1 MSISVADI
9 AVAVLRRADGRVL
22 LADRPT
28 GKPWAGYW
36 EFPGGKVDP
45 GESVDAA
52 LARELDEE
60 LGIVPTV
67 VHPWITR
74 TYDYPERRVRLH
86 CRRVCAWDG
95 EPRGR
100 EGQQLAWVDP
110 AAPGVSPLLPANDAI
125 MRALCLPPLL
135 AITAAAKFGEADFL
149 RRLDAA
155 LEGGIRLVQVR
166 EPAFSAAQ
174 LRGFAHEVVTRAHAV
189 GARVL
194 VNAAP
199 EIAREVGADGV
210 HLSSARLRALDAA
223 PALGFWG
230 ASCHDAD
237 ELARAATLGASYA
250 LLSPVLPT
258 PTHPEAAGL
267 GWERF
272 ASLTRETPMPV
283 YALGGMTPALLDT
296 AMRHGA
302 HGIALLSGAWPDP
315 RG

>member
-1 MSISVADI
+1 MTPVFDI

-22 LADRPT
+22 LTDRPA

-45 GESVDAA
+45 GETVDAS

-60 LGIVPTV
+60 LDITPTV
-67 VHPWITR
+67 IHPWITR
-74 TYDYPERRVRLH
+74 SFDYPERRVRLH

-100 EGQQLAWVDP
+100 EGQRLVWVDP
-110 AAPGVSPLLPANDAI
+110 AAPGVAPLLPANDAI
-125 MRALCLPPLL
+125 LRALCLPPVL
-135 AITAAAKFGEADFL
+135 AITAAAKFGEANFL
-149 RRLDAA
+149 RRLDVA
-155 LEGGIRLVQVR
+155 LAGGLRLIQVR
-166 EPAFSAAQ
+166 EPDYSATQ
-174 LRGFAHEVVTRAHAV
+174 LRAFAREVVTRARAV

-194 VNAAP
+194 VNAAA
-199 EIAREVGADGV
+199 EIARDAGADGV

-223 PALGFWG
+223 PAQGFWG

-237 ELARAATLGASYA
+237 ELARAAALGASYA

-258 PTHPEAAGL
+258 PTHPEATGL

-272 ASLTRETPMPV
+272 AALAQDRPLPV

-296 AMRHGA
+296 AMHHGA
-302 HGIALLSGAWPDP
+302 HGIALLGGAWPDP